1 MAEKSIKV
9 SIVIPIYRV
18 EDQICSCLKSVLNQ
32 TYRHLEVILVDD
44 CSDDRSMRLAM
55 DLIHSSPLAEDLLF
69 VFLHHDHNY
78 GLSAARNTGTRSATG
93 DYVLY
98 LDSDDRL
105 SDECVLKMVCEVEK
119 HPEVEMVQGMTVSVP
134 FLKKYDMSRYRD
146 IGYKEDNTWIRYHF
160 FQPSSPFP
168 VNAWNKLIKLNF
180 LRENKLDFYEGII
193 REDEHW
199 MFRMVRCLHSF
210 SVIPYVTYFHDIRQG
225 SIMNRPMA
233 DELSKES
240 IRRILI
246 DLIPTI
252 DRPYPFHQLNKLFI
266 YENWYENLGGTAI
279 NDVRKAFLRCMWHQG
294 WIQMAFLYYL
304 YMHLSFVK
312 GGQRFKQRFDQYL
325 ISKLEAERVG
335 R

>member
-1 MAEKSIKV
+1 
-9 SIVIPIYRV
+9 
-18 EDQICSCLKSVLNQ
+18 
-32 TYRHLEVILVDD
+32 
-44 CSDDRSMRLAM
+44 
-55 DLIHSSPLAEDLLF
+55 
-69 VFLHHDHNY
+69 
-78 GLSAARNTGTRSATG
+78 
-93 DYVLY
+93 
-98 LDSDDRL
+98 
-105 SDECVLKMVCEVEK
+105 
-119 HPEVEMVQGMTVSVP
+119 
-134 FLKKYDMSRYRD
+134 
-146 IGYKEDNTWIRYHF
+146 
-160 FQPSSPFP
+160 
-168 VNAWNKLIKLNF
+168 
-180 LRENKLDFYEGII
+180 
-193 REDEHW
+193 
-199 MFRMVRCLHSF
+199 
-210 SVIPYVTYFHDIRQG
+210 
-225 SIMNRPMA
+225 MNRPMA